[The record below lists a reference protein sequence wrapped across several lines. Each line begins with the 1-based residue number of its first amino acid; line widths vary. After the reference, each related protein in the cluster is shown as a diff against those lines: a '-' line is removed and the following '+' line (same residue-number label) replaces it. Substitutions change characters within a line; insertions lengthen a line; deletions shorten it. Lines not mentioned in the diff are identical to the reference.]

1 MQPKMIERH
10 TRALSWVFP
19 GGHTQKMERLMSSS
33 VSCMMRYLANLNVS
47 KVCKDPARS
56 LENAQAS
63 AAPV

>member
-33 VSCMMRYLANLNVS
+33 VSCMM
-47 KVCKDPARS
+47 K
-56 LENAQAS
+56 
-63 AAPV
+63 

>member
-33 VSCMMRYLANLNVS
+33 VSCMMEKVANLKGRDS
-47 KVCKDPARS
+47 KVLKDMPG
-56 LENAQAS
+56 
-63 AAPV
+63 P